1 MKYMEIRLREI
12 ILYGSYAR
20 DEATKESDIDLLV
33 LIDDLINPSDVRK
46 SLSDL
51 LFDILLEKEEL
62 ISILSFLRASCC
74 LHTLK
79 VSFTTYSCYL
89 QLAIKIS
96 SLCSFIPSGYL
107 KNTKYFFLSLEI
119 SMTASKYSVIAKQPL
134 YFRGKFKYFFYLF
147 LVEIPYIVS

>member
-1 MKYMEIRLREI
+1 MEIRLREI

-107 KNTKYFFLSLEI
+107 KNTKYFFLSL
-119 SMTASKYSVIAKQPL
+119 K
-134 YFRGKFKYFFYLF
+134 KYFIYLGYF
-147 LVEIPYIVS
+147 FINFFHTFP